1 MTLAVGCVLFLF
13 PQKSWSPHYVPSPP
27 FREDGGTTS
36 LSLRVLAFGLL
47 FSVFEVL
54 RKFSICSIPLSRD
67 LILESAVISDVTDVE
82 DEDLS
87 TDVIGE
93 RGLSFWV
100 GGDGS
105 ESVPDIRVVF
115 TDTSSLKLKC
125 TPSVNVILLSML
137 SSSSSSM
144 FISHEMFL
152 TASSSEIADFS
163 DGVMI
168 LEVASSHSDVSVS
181 LTDSGVKCLNSVFC
195 SVPSTFW

>member
-1 MTLAVGCVLFLF
+1 M
-13 PQKSWSPHYVPSPP
+13 
-27 FREDGGTTS
+27 
-36 LSLRVLAFGLL
+36 
-47 FSVFEVL
+47 FEVL
-54 RKFSICSIPLSRD
+54 RKFSICSIPLSSD

-100 GGDGS
+100 SGDGS

-152 TASSSEIADFS
+152 TASSSKIADFS
-163 DGVMI
+163 EGVMI
-168 LEVASSHSDVSVS
+168 LYVASSHSDVNVS

-195 SVPSTFW
+195 SVPRTFW